1 MADAGIGSAII
12 VDDYYDE
19 VPRVAELFDE
29 DGWSSFFDDAQGDD
43 ASRIVAFFLSYDP
56 DDREMLKS
64 NQQFIEALW
73 QARDDIR
80 DLLGDLFDDYEQKA
94 HDDRPLLQAAEAAL
108 TALDIPF
115 TTHGRDFVGA
125 ALNADLILIDLFLG
139 LRQGPDDRKVTV
151 ELLKE
156 AIDHR
161 TCQLPSIILMSR
173 VPGIGELAKDFRRD
187 VQLHASAFRY
197 VRKSQI
203 SKPGR
208 VEGLILTLAAHRDD
222 SQALAHFVEIW
233 QTKAVEAVKMAA
245 GNLRRIDIDD
255 LQHIRSMLLRFEG
268 INTSSYMLDVFDRV
282 LQYEIEAHSEVVEAA
297 MPLDA
302 MADDPAPL
310 MIANDRDSY
319 GVLEQTLFVN
329 PNRRAH
335 STGAVWPITFGDI
348 LGPRPG
354 STIKPRG
361 FFSGKLDLV
370 FFVASPECDLIRRDG
385 LKTAL
390 LVAGA
395 LEEIDISKPL
405 LGVSGNTTPVLVVDD
420 ERRCQVKWDFGDLR
434 TITLTRAVGLL
445 KADGDAVVV
454 GRLRS
459 VSALDLRQQLLANV
473 GRVAQIPPL
482 PRSFNFSAEI
492 HYPSIN
498 GNAQRLALAPGVQ
511 VRGNMLVH
519 RNGQS
524 ANLIFDSSC
533 EDELTTALLS
543 LDINDVSN
551 GSRAL
556 VRRLKELSRI
566 RKLFRSGLQ
575 WTKLPLEVAR
585 DAKMLKDGEP
595 LPEKD
600 GKKPKL
606 EKVGM
611 IVKEA
616 DFANKLGAKLPTA
629 GLLFQ
634 IEVDDTGT

>member
-1 MADAGIGSAII
+1 MI
-12 VDDYYDE
+12 VT
-19 VPRVAELFDE
+19 AT
-29 DGWSSFFDDAQGDD
+29 
-43 ASRIVAFFLSYDP
+43 AFW
-56 DDREMLKS
+56 
-64 NQQFIEALW
+64 N
-73 QARDDIR
+73 
-80 DLLGDLFDDYEQKA
+80 
-94 HDDRPLLQAAEAAL
+94 
-108 TALDIPF
+108 
-115 TTHGRDFVGA
+115 
-125 ALNADLILIDLFLG
+125 
-139 LRQGPDDRKVTV
+139 
-151 ELLKE
+151 
-156 AIDHR
+156 
-161 TCQLPSIILMSR
+161 
-173 VPGIGELAKDFRRD
+173 
-187 VQLHASAFRY
+187 
-197 VRKSQI
+197 
-203 SKPGR
+203 KP
-208 VEGLILTLAAHRDD
+208 
-222 SQALAHFVEIW
+222 
-233 QTKAVEAVKMAA
+233 
-245 GNLRRIDIDD
+245 
-255 LQHIRSMLLRFEG
+255 
-268 INTSSYMLDVFDRV
+268 
-282 LQYEIEAHSEVVEAA
+282 
-297 MPLDA
+297 
-302 MADDPAPL
+302 
-310 MIANDRDSY
+310 
-319 GVLEQTLFVN
+319 LFVN

-370 FFVASPECDLIRRDG
+370 FFVASPECDLIRKDG